1 MKREINGTVVID
13 ASSEE
18 EMYERLGIAHASDR
32 GLQML
37 IMRILGKGRAAELL
51 EGSDEM
57 VEVDKFFRKLNW
69 RNCTDEL
76 KKFDKRTN
84 PQGKE
89 YYWLTGEFINEDD
102 GINTDEWALNNGYV
116 SIVPVKFDMTDHNNI
131 KRLNNWKF

>member
-1 MKREINGTVVID
+1 MKRELNGTVVID

-18 EMYERLGIAHASDR
+18 EMYELLGIAHATDR

-76 KKFDKRTN
+76 KKFSLSASEDTVTSKSSISEVPPEFKLKIESVEVSTTIASLLENSSTWMLDK
-84 PQGKE
+84 
-89 YYWLTGEFINEDD
+89 
-102 GINTDEWALNNGYV
+102 V
-116 SIVPVKFDMTDHNNI
+116 SEPVFSNCI
-131 KRLNNWKF
+131 

>member
-1 MKREINGTVVID
+1 MNRAENGTVVIN

-18 EMYERLGIAHASDR
+18 EMYEQLGVAHATDR

-76 KKFDKRTN
+76 KKFDQRTMV
-84 PQGKE
+84 
-89 YYWLTGEFINEDD
+89 GE
-102 GINTDEWALNNGYV
+102 
-116 SIVPVKFDMTDHNNI
+116 
-131 KRLNNWKF
+131 